1 VVVPTRESDWPYIK
15 NNFHTY
21 LKVGAEEV
29 LLCIDDGSSDQ
40 FVGKLKSLYDDI
52 KAEYNDASSF
62 RIVKVEKRSDYSFH
76 QAWVRRKG
84 FLEAKND
91 VILTGDIDLYINK
104 CVQKAVNMVGKDDIG
119 LASVQ
124 KFPLQSNLKGSLSTI
139 WRLVYQVFIR
149 SAYFGVFTGLYAVY
163 RPYWLETEDERI
175 KNLQN
180 VKYAGIKGS
189 LLGEDTYLR
198 DCMQRKYR
206 CVYLRCIGAIDF
218 GIALHDNAHM
228 QFAMGRLYF
237 HQQKPLWQ
245 VLAAAFVYYHPDS
258 IVGYF
263 YEKERARKGLANIG
277 DVV

>member
-1 VVVPTRESDWPYIK
+1 MVVPSRESDWPYIK

-21 LKVGAEEV
+21 LRVGADEV
-29 LLCIDDGSSDQ
+29 LLCIDDDSDEQ
-40 FVGKLKSLYDDI
+40 FVSKINSLYDEIRTQYGDVSPF
-52 KAEYNDASSF
+52 K
-62 RIVKVEKRSDYSFH
+62 IVKVKKRSDYHFH

-84 FLEAKND
+84 FLESRND

-104 CVQKAVNMVGKDDIG
+104 CVQNAVNMVGEHNIG

-124 KFPLQSNLKGSLSTI
+124 KFPLQSNLIGSFSTI
-139 WRLVYQVFIR
+139 WRLAYLVLIR
-149 SAYFGVFTGLYAVY
+149 SMYHDVFTGLYALF

-175 KNLQN
+175 KDLQN

-198 DCMQRKYR
+198 DCMQRKYK
-206 CVYLRCIGAIDF
+206 CAYLRCVGAIDF
-218 GIALHDNAHM
+218 GIALHDNNHM
-228 QFAMGRLYF
+228 QFAMGRLYA
-237 HQQKPLWQ
+237 HQQKSLRQ

-263 YEKERARKGLANIG
+263 YEKDRIRKGLAKIG

>member
-1 VVVPTRESDWPYIK
+1 M
-15 NNFHTY
+15 HTY

-29 LLCIDDGSSDQ
+29 LLCIDKENSDHL
-40 FVGKLKSLYDDI
+40 VSKLESLYDSI
-52 KAEYNDASSF
+52 KTDYADASLLK
-62 RIVKVEKRSDYSFH
+62 ILEVEKKDDYSFQ

-84 FLEAKND
+84 FLEARND
-91 VILTGDIDLYINK
+91 VILTGDIDLYINR
-104 CVQKAVNMVGKDDIG
+104 CVQKAVNIVGKDNIG

-139 WRLVYQVFIR
+139 WRLVYQVLIR
-149 SAYFGVFTGLYAVY
+149 SIYFGVFTGLYAVY

-175 KNLQN
+175 KSLQN

-198 DCMQRKYR
+198 DCMQRKYK
-206 CVYLRCIGAIDF
+206 CVYLRCVGAIDF

-237 HQQKPLWQ
+237 HQQKSLWQ
-245 VLAAAFVYYHPDS
+245 ALAAAFVYYHPDS

-263 YEKERARKGLANIG
+263 YEKERVRKGLARRG